1 MMLPASREFGR
12 QCLFSA
18 SSPIIAVWQEGRAG
32 GVSHYY
38 NHQLIW
44 RKLVTFNLLKS
55 PTKQQTKEK
64 PLFLQLKSSGFDTIL
79 K

>member
-1 MMLPASREFGR
+1 MMLPASREFER
-12 QCLFSA
+12 QRLFST
-18 SSPIIAVWQEGRAG
+18 SSPITVAWQAGRAG

-38 NHQLIW
+38 NHQLIR

-55 PTKQQTKEK
+55 PTKQQTKKK
-64 PLFLQLKSSGFDTIL
+64 PVSLQLKSSGFDTIL